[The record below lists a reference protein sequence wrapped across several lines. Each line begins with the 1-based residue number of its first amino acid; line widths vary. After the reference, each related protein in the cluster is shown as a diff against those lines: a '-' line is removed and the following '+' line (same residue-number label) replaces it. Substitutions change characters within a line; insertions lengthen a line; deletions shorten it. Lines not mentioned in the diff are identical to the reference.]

1 MDQILALNTEY
12 FANLSIIDLTV
23 GLFELL
29 ALPEPFLTVLALL
42 YGGTVFIAFIT
53 NISAVII
60 ETSIRLIQYHR

>member
-1 MDQILALNTEY
+1 
-12 FANLSIIDLTV
+12 
-23 GLFELL
+23 
-29 ALPEPFLTVLALL
+29 LALL